1 MSLRGQEEKDMPLA
15 GSAFRLTER
24 QLARLRAI
32 VQSEY
37 AAFGW
42 QLPPAQMDILAA
54 SVARTCAG
62 LNGYYSEA
70 GARRVARTWAWLRAD
85 VFPGDPLIAY
95 TQAVIERERRTW
107 KLTPLASIDMRLM
120 ALDSLYF
127 TYIHKG
133 GYPLSDVWENARAF
147 ARGVTPGRR

>member
-1 MSLRGQEEKDMPLA
+1 MPLA
-15 GSAFRLTER
+15 GSALRLTER
-24 QLARLRAI
+24 QRARLRAI
-32 VQSEY
+32 IQSEY

-42 QLPPAQMDILAA
+42 QLPPAQLDILAA
-54 SVARTCAG
+54 NVARTCVG
-62 LNGYYSEA
+62 MNGSYSEA

-107 KLTPLASIDMRLM
+107 KLTPLASTDIRRM

-133 GYPLSDVWENARAF
+133 SYSLSDVWENARAF
-147 ARGVTPGRR
+147 ARCVTPGR

>member
-1 MSLRGQEEKDMPLA
+1 MPLA
-15 GSAFRLTER
+15 GSTLRLTER

-32 VQSEY
+32 IQSEY

-42 QLPPAQMDILAA
+42 QLPPAQLDILAA

-62 LNGYYSEA
+62 LNGAYSEA

-107 KLTPLASIDMRLM
+107 KLTPLPSADMRRM

-147 ARGVTPGRR
+147 ARGITPGR

>member
-1 MSLRGQEEKDMPLA
+1 MRLEEHEENDMPIADSTL
-15 GSAFRLTER
+15 RLTER
-24 QLARLRAI
+24 QLSRLRAI
-32 VQSEY
+32 IRSEY

-42 QLPPAQMDILAA
+42 QLPPGQLDILGA

-62 LNGYYSEA
+62 MNGYYSEA

-107 KLTPLASIDMRLM
+107 KLTVLPNTDIRRM

-133 GYPLSDVWENARAF
+133 GYALTDVWENARAF
-147 ARGVTPGRR
+147 ARGVAPGS